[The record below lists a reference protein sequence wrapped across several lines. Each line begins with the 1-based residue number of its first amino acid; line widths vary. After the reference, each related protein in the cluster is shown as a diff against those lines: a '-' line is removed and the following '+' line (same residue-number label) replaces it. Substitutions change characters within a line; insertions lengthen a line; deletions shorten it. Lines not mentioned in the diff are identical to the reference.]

1 MGGEVISLKLT
12 TTSEYA
18 LRAMTLISFSPQP
31 KSLPAT
37 VIAEKTRIPSHYLQK
52 IMRKLVNAG
61 LVVSTKGH
69 GGGFRLSRP
78 PGRITY
84 GNILEAMGYEKEIA
98 DCVFGW
104 GRCRESKP
112 CPMHGSWSQLN
123 RQFIAWAEQTT
134 LAHILD
140 YSRKQGIS
148 ETRISF

>member
-1 MGGEVISLKLT
+1 
-12 TTSEYA
+12 
-18 LRAMTLISFSPQP
+18 MTLISFLPVSQL
-31 KSLPAT
+31 LPAT
-37 VIAEKTRIPSHYLQK
+37 VIAEKTQIPSHYLHK

-123 RQFIAWAEQTT
+123 RQFVAWAEETT
-134 LAHILD
+134 LAHIID
-140 YSRKQGIS
+140 YSRKQGIP
-148 ETRISF
+148 ETRISL